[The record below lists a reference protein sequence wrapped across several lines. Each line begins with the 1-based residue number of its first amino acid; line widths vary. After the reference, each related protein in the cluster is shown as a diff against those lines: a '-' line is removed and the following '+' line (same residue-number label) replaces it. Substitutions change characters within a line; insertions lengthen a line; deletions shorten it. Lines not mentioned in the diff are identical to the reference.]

1 MVSSVYDPLGIIAP
15 LTLPAK
21 QLLQQL
27 CQQGYGWDETIPK
40 DQSKQWINWIQDLPK
55 LSDFSVPR
63 CIKPH
68 DFGEPQSFELH
79 HFADASEIGYGTVS
93 YLRMTNDQG
102 ELHVCFVIGKAG
114 LLP

>member
-1 MVSSVYDPLGIIAP
+1 MLSSVYDPLGIIVP

-63 CIKPH
+63 CIKPNN
-68 DFGEPQSFELH
+68 FGEPQSFELH
-79 HFADASEIGYGTVS
+79 HFADASEIGYG
-93 YLRMTNDQG
+93 Q
-102 ELHVCFVIGKAG
+102 
-114 LLP
+114 